1 LHHAVSDRKIQ
12 YYYCII
18 LYINARRQITVFR
31 KLLRRTGGRS
41 AAGGFTSA
49 PRGMAIKFS
58 LVIPHRA
65 PYRQNVIDVFGFP
78 SVQTHTHTRAH
89 HKYTLIHARACS
101 TLICV
106 HEFRSR
112 RNGILRA
119 GKVWFSLG
127 ARRSIIIQIHR
138 SIRTQE
144 HNGVG
149 ILFRQRL
156 WCLSPLS

>member
-1 LHHAVSDRKIQ
+1 MHHAVSDRKIL
-12 YYYCII
+12 YYYYII

-65 PYRQNVIDVFGFP
+65 PQRQNVIDVFGFP
-78 SVQTHTHTRAH
+78 SVQTHTHTH
-89 HKYTLIHARACS
+89 TTYTLIHARACLN
-101 TLICV
+101 LICV

-119 GKVWFSLG
+119 GKVWFSLH
-127 ARRSIIIQIHR
+127 ARVYDYYTN
-138 SIRTQE
+138 TQKYK
-144 HNGVG
+144 NTTAYG
-149 ILFRQRL
+149 IPFRQRL
-156 WCLSPLS
+156 WCLSPLSQ